1 MRPLLKV
8 VFLGI
13 IYHMA
18 VWVFFFAETVNGHIL
33 INANCMIVEISQFL
47 VTRGTRL
54 SQIFVT
60 FDIVDLVQVFSKVGL
75 VNIYVCKIE
84 LCSILEY
91 FFLQFTIWMIP
102 KVVKNLLT
110 SIATISNHFMPFVP
124 FFCQFN

>member
-1 MRPLLKV
+1 MQVDWSDIQGKFNMRT
-8 VFLGI
+8 I
-13 IYHMA
+13 IKSCFFRDYLSHGSLSI
-18 VWVFFFAETVNGHIL
+18 FFAETVNGHIL

-91 FFLQFTIWMIP
+91 FFLQFTI
-102 KVVKNLLT
+102 
-110 SIATISNHFMPFVP
+110 
-124 FFCQFN
+124 